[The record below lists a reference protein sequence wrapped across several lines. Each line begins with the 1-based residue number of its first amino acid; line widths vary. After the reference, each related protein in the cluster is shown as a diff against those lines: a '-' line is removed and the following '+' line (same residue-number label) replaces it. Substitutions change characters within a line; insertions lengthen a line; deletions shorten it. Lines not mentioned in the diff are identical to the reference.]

1 LSFHRDLARFIF
13 DVVAESRQTV
23 VRTFD
28 HFVQVAGQHPIHR
41 MANEHEFEKGLIG
54 KLEIF

>member
-1 LSFHRDLARFIF
+1 MR
-13 DVVAESRQTV
+13 TV
-23 VRTFD
+23 D
-28 HFVQVAGQHPIHR
+28 HFVQVAGQHPVHR